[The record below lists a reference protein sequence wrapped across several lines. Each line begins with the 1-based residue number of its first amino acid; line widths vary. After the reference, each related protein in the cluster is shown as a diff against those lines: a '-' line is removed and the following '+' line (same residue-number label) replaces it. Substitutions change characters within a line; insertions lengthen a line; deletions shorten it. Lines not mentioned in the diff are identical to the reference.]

1 MTGGRP
7 NSDAAKGIELNKVIG
22 IVLAAVIAGCAMPAH
37 AQIVLEANGARADER
52 WGGELGIGYDLALLP
67 GLKVNPAVGA
77 LIYTQDNGRYYL
89 DDNGGSEAC
98 RDNTNGR
105 YVDKER
111 CSNTRARA
119 YGRVEAT
126 YSVPL
131 IATLG
136 IGARI
141 SDEIVP
147 YGTIAFPIAPRI
159 QLKGNVGYG
168 YYAAGLRLAL

>member
-1 MTGGRP
+1 M
-7 NSDAAKGIELNKVIG
+7 
-22 IVLAAVIAGCAMPAH
+22 
-37 AQIVLEANGARADER
+37 
-52 WGGELGIGYDLALLP
+52 
-67 GLKVNPAVGA
+67 
-77 LIYTQDNGRYYL
+77 IYTQDNGRYYL

-111 CSNTRARA
+111 CSNTYARA
-119 YGRVEAT
+119 YDRVEAT

-131 IATLG
+131 VATLG

-159 QLKGNVGYG
+159 QLKGNVGDG
-168 YYAAGLRLAL
+168 YYAGGLRLAL